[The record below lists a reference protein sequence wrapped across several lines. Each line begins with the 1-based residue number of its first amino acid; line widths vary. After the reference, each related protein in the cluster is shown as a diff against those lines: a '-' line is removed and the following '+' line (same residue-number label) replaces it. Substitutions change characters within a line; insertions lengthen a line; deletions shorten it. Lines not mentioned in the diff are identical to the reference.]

1 MPQRNGQMPNTS
13 PTPGA
18 APKSPAFR
26 DCACKVEAA
35 AELDARQFVHD
46 VEPLLARQDIGGLI
60 RLLARYDCQQICAL
74 LSSPQ
79 DDARKVAALALALV
93 GQEQAVPALA
103 EHLRDADPMVNQM
116 AEHALWSIWFRGGTR
131 EANDHLIRGSECLN
145 SRDLDEAFEHFS
157 AAIKLC
163 PTFAEAYN
171 QRATV
176 HYLQERF
183 EESLHDCRKAVE
195 LMPCHFGAWAGMGHC
210 HAHRGELKAAL
221 SCYRRALAINTHLQ
235 CVGEMIH
242 ELETGDNSND
252 AIEEWSEAWSPRRS
266 GRGCDEV
273 C

>member
-1 MPQRNGQMPNTS
+1 MPHRNAQERAPHIP
-13 PTPGA
+13 PTPPA
-18 APKSPAFR
+18 SPVAPAKPCR
-26 DCACKVEAA
+26 CKAEAP
-35 AELDARQFVHD
+35 AELDPHQFVHD
-46 VEPLLARQDIGGLI
+46 VEPLLARQDITGLI
-60 RLLARYDCQQICAL
+60 RLLASRYDCRQICAL
-74 LSSPQ
+74 LNSPQ
-79 DDARKVAALALALV
+79 EDARKVAALALALV

-145 SRDLDEAFEHFS
+145 NRDLEQAFEHFS
-157 AAIKLC
+157 AAIELC
-163 PTFAEAYN
+163 PSFAEAYN

-183 EESLHDCRKAVE
+183 EESLRDCRKAVE

-221 SCYRRALAINTHLQ
+221 SCYRRALAINSHLQ

-242 ELETGDNSND
+242 ELEAGDSRND

-266 GRGCDEV
+266 GRGCD
-273 C
+273 